1 MCKTRHILGESFSEA
16 TPTPEDSGMS
26 FIEQSGIPRENLA
39 SVEPDSSVEI
49 CPSGNSQEFILS
61 SCGGGWS
68 GEFFDRRDYILF

>member
-61 SCGGGWS
+61 SCGEGW
-68 GEFFDRRDYILF
+68 